1 MANAITPSLRASL
14 ERLKHAGAINGIC
27 LAWRRQIL
35 VNLMP
40 YEDFRV
46 EQVIQAVNEVHNHFK
61 SSGGR
66 EINSVWIGFLDIHAL
81 AVYDDELSVIVL
93 HTRAEESDFITTL
106 LRTYLNDAQLL
117 VAAAL
122 SPSSGNAEEAPGS
135 WIPTSPHIDPD
146 QTNMLV

>member
-1 MANAITPSLRASL
+1 MSNAITPSLRASL

-46 EQVIQAVNEVHNHFK
+46 EQVIQAVNEAHQHFQ

-66 EINSVWIGFLDIHAL
+66 EINSIWIGFLDVHAL
-81 AVYDDELSVIVL
+81 AVFDDELSVIVL
-93 HTRAEESDFITTL
+93 HTRAEESDFITTM

-122 SPSSGNAEEAPGS
+122 SPSDSNTADATGS
-135 WIPTSPHIDPD
+135 WIPQSPHIHPD
-146 QTNMLV
+146 QTNVLL

>member
-1 MANAITPSLRASL
+1 MSNAITPSLRASL
-14 ERLKHAGAINGIC
+14 ERLKHAGSINGIC

-46 EQVIQAVNEVHNHFK
+46 EQVIQAVNEVHKHFQ
-61 SSGGR
+61 SSGER
-66 EINSVWIGFLDIHAL
+66 DINSVWMGFLDVHAL
-81 AVYDDELSVIVL
+81 AVYENELSVIVL
-93 HTRAEESDFITTL
+93 HTRPEESDFITTM

-122 SPSSGNAEEAPGS
+122 SHSGSSPDNATGS
-135 WIPTSPHIDPD
+135 WVPQSQHINPE
-146 QTNMLV
+146 QTNVLK

>member
-1 MANAITPSLRASL
+1 MSNAITPSLRASL

-46 EQVIQAVNEVHNHFK
+46 EQVIQAVNEAHQHFR
-61 SSGGR
+61 SSGAR
-66 EINSVWIGFLDIHAL
+66 DINSVWIGFLDVHAL
-81 AVYDDELSVIVL
+81 AVFEDELSVIVL
-93 HTRAEESDFITTL
+93 HTRAEESDFITTM

-122 SPSSGNAEEAPGS
+122 SPSDTNAADATGS
-135 WIPTSPHIDPD
+135 WIPQSQHINPD
-146 QTNMLV
+146 QTNVLL

>member
-1 MANAITPSLRASL
+1 MANAITPSLRASM

-46 EQVIQAVNEVHNHFK
+46 EQVIQAVSEAHKHFQ

-66 EINSVWIGFLDIHAL
+66 EINSIWIGFLDVHAL
-81 AVYDDELSVIVL
+81 AVFEDELSLIVL

-122 SPSSGNAEEAPGS
+122 SPSDSNAADATGS
-135 WIPTSPHIDPD
+135 WIPQSPHLNPD
-146 QTNMLV
+146 QTNVLI